1 MAGIGFRVRTKIER
15 APKQLLE
22 QFAKYPT
29 GNIVDAMGRFGAM
42 DPGVKP
48 VGPGMKFAG
57 SALTVRIRACDNL
70 VVYKALELAQPGD
83 VLVIAT
89 NNFQGAATWGD
100 LTSMI
105 AKAKGMTGV
114 VTDGMVRD
122 VDGICSVGVP
132 VFARGATP
140 NSPFKDGQGE
150 VNFDVTCGGVAVRPG
165 DILVGDGDGVVV
177 IPREDWDEVLKGAAK
192 VVEKENQ
199 TVANIQAGKLIPDW
213 VAKILAERGCT
224 FVN

>member
-15 APKQLLE
+15 APKDLLE

-70 VVYKALELAQPGD
+70 VIYKALDLAQPGD

-100 LTSMI
+100 LTSLI
-105 AKAKGMTGV
+105 AKAKGVAGV

-122 VDGICSVGVP
+122 VDGICQVGLP

-150 VNFDVTCGGVAVRPG
+150 VNFTVTCGGVTVRPG

-177 IPREDWDEVLKGAAK
+177 IPREDWDEVRKGAAK
-192 VVEKENQ
+192 VVEKEHQ

-213 VAKILAERGCT
+213 VAKTLAERGCT
-224 FVN
+224 FVD

>member
-1 MAGIGFRVRTKIER
+1 MAGIGFRVKTKIER
-15 APKQLLE
+15 APKSLVD

-70 VVYKALELAQPGD
+70 VIYKALDLAQPGD

-105 AKAKGMTGV
+105 AKAKGVAGV

-122 VDGICSVGVP
+122 VDGICQVGLP

-150 VNFDVTCGGVAVRPG
+150 VNFTVTCGGVTVRPG

-177 IPREDWDEVLKGAAK
+177 IPREEWDEVRKGAAK
-192 VVEKENQ
+192 VVEKEHQ

-213 VAKILAERGCT
+213 VAKTLAERGCT
-224 FVN
+224 FVD

>member
-15 APKQLLE
+15 APKSQVD
-22 QFAKYPT
+22 QFAKIPT
-29 GNIVDAMGRFGAM
+29 GNIVDAMGRIGAM
-42 DPGVKP
+42 DPGIKP

-70 VVYKALELAQPGD
+70 VIYKALDLAQPGD

-105 AKAKGMTGV
+105 AKAKGVFGV

-122 VDGICSVGVP
+122 VDGICQVGLP
-132 VFARGATP
+132 VFARGVTP

-150 VNFDVTCGGVAVRPG
+150 VNFAVTCGGIAVRPG

-177 IPREDWDEVLKGAAK
+177 IPREDWDEVQKGVAK
-192 VVEKENQ
+192 VVEKEHQ

-213 VAKILAERGCT
+213 VAKTLAERGCT
-224 FVN
+224 FVD

>member
-1 MAGIGFRVRTKIER
+1 MAGIGFRVKTKIQR
-15 APKQLLE
+15 APKALVD

-42 DPGVKP
+42 HHSVKP
-48 VGPGMKFAG
+48 VGPGMKVAG

-70 VVYKALELAQPGD
+70 VIYKALELAQPGD

-89 NNFQGAATWGD
+89 SSFEGAATWGD

-105 AKAKGMTGV
+105 GKAKGMAGT

-122 VDGICSVGVP
+122 VEGICQVGLP
-132 VFARGATP
+132 VFARGSTP

-150 VNFDVTCGGVAVRPG
+150 VNFPVTCGGITVRPG

-177 IPREDWDEVLKGAAK
+177 IPREDWDEVLAGLAK
-192 VVEKENQ
+192 IAEKESQ

-213 VAKILAERGCT
+213 VAKTLAERGCT
-224 FVN
+224 FVD

>member
-1 MAGIGFRVRTKIER
+1 MRTKIER
-15 APKQLLE
+15 APKDLLE

-70 VVYKALELAQPGD
+70 VIYKALDLAQPGD

-105 AKAKGMTGV
+105 AKAKGVVGV

-122 VDGICSVGVP
+122 VDGICQVGLP
-132 VFARGATP
+132 VFARGVTP

-150 VNFDVTCGGVAVRPG
+150 VNFAVTCGGVAVRPG

-177 IPREDWDEVLKGAAK
+177 IPREDWDEVQKGVAK
-192 VVEKENQ
+192 VVEKEHQ

-213 VAKILAERGCT
+213 VAKTLAERGCT
-224 FVN
+224 FVD

>member
-15 APKQLLE
+15 APKHLAE

-29 GNIVDAMGRFGAM
+29 GNIVDAMGRVGAM
-42 DPGVKP
+42 DPGIKP
-48 VGPGMKFAG
+48 VGRGMKFAG

-70 VVYKALELAQPGD
+70 VIYKAMELGQPGD

-89 NNFQGAATWGD
+89 SNFQGAATWGD

-105 AKAKGMTGV
+105 AKAKGIVGII
-114 VTDGMVRD
+114 TDGMVRD
-122 VDGICSVGVP
+122 VDGICQVGLP

-150 VNFDVTCGGVAVRPG
+150 VNFTVSCGGMTVRPG

-177 IPREDWDEVLKGAAK
+177 IPREDWDEVLKGVAK
-192 VVEKENQ
+192 VAEKESQ

-213 VAKILAERGCT
+213 VAKTLAERGCT
-224 FVN
+224 FVD

>member
-15 APKQLLE
+15 VPKHLAE

-29 GNIVDAMGRFGAM
+29 GNIVDAMGRVGAM
-42 DPGVKP
+42 DPGIKP
-48 VGPGMKFAG
+48 VGRGMKFAG

-70 VVYKALELAQPGD
+70 VIYKAMELGQPGD

-89 NNFQGAATWGD
+89 SNFQGAATWGD

-105 AKAKGMTGV
+105 AKAKGIVGII
-114 VTDGMVRD
+114 TDGMVRD
-122 VDGICSVGVP
+122 VDGICQVGLP

-150 VNFDVTCGGVAVRPG
+150 VNFTVSCGGMTVRPG

-177 IPREDWDEVLKGAAK
+177 IPREDWDEVLKGVAK
-192 VVEKENQ
+192 VAEKESQ

-213 VAKILAERGCT
+213 VAKTLAERGCT
-224 FVN
+224 FVD

>member
-1 MAGIGFRVRTKIER
+1 MAGIGFRVKTKIER
-15 APKQLLE
+15 APKSLVD

-48 VGPGMKFAG
+48 MGPGMKFAG

-70 VVYKALELAQPGD
+70 VIYRALELAQPGD

-89 NNFQGAATWGD
+89 SNFQGAATWGD

-105 AKAKGMTGV
+105 ATAKGMAGM

-122 VDGICSVGVP
+122 VDGICQVGLP

-150 VNFDVTCGGVAVRPG
+150 VNFTVTCGGTTVRPG

-177 IPREDWDEVLKGAAK
+177 IPREDWDEVVKGVAK
-192 VVEKENQ
+192 IVEKENQ
-199 TVANIQAGKLIPDW
+199 TVANIQAGRLIPDW
-213 VAKILAERGCT
+213 VAKTLAERGCT
-224 FVN
+224 FVD

>member
-15 APKQLLE
+15 APKHLTE

-48 VGPGMKFAG
+48 VGPGMKFTG
-57 SALTVRIRACDNL
+57 SAVTVRIRACDNL
-70 VVYKALELAQPGD
+70 VIYKALELAQPGD

-105 AKAKGMTGV
+105 AKAKGVAAM

-122 VDGICSVGVP
+122 VEGICQVGVP

-150 VNFDVTCGGVAVRPG
+150 VNFTVSCGGLAVRPG

-177 IPREDWDEVLKGAAK
+177 VPREEWDEVLKGVAK
-192 VVEKENQ
+192 ILEKENQ
-199 TVANIQAGKLIPDW
+199 TVANIQAGKVIPDW
-213 VAKILAERGCT
+213 VAKTLAERGCT
-224 FVN
+224 FVD

>member
-15 APKQLLE
+15 APKSLLE

-105 AKAKGMTGV
+105 AKAKGMAGV

-122 VDGICSVGVP
+122 VDGICHVGVP

-150 VNFDVTCGGVAVRPG
+150 VNFTVTCGGVTVRPG
-165 DILVGDGDGVVV
+165 DTLVGDGDGVVV

-213 VAKILAERGCT
+213 VAKTLAERGCT
-224 FVN
+224 FVD

>member
-1 MAGIGFRVRTKIER
+1 MAGMGFRVRTKIER
-15 APKQLLE
+15 APKHLLE

-70 VVYKALELAQPGD
+70 VIYKALDLAQPGD

-105 AKAKGMTGV
+105 AKAKGAAGV

-122 VDGICSVGVP
+122 VDGICHVGVP

-150 VNFDVTCGGVAVRPG
+150 VNFTVSCGGVTVRPG

-177 IPREDWDEVLKGAAK
+177 IPREGWDEVLKGAEK
-192 VVEKENQ
+192 VVEKEAQ
-199 TVANIQAGKLIPDW
+199 TIANIQAGKVIPDW
-213 VAKILAERGCT
+213 VAKTLTERSCT
-224 FVN
+224 FVD

>member
-1 MAGIGFRVRTKIER
+1 MAGIGFRVRTKIQR
-15 APKQLLE
+15 APRSLVDQL
-22 QFAKYPT
+22 AKYPT

-42 DPGVKP
+42 DHRVKP
-48 VGPGMKFAG
+48 VGPGMKLAG

-70 VVYKALELAQPGD
+70 VIYKALELAQPGD

-89 NNFQGAATWGD
+89 NNYEGAATWGD

-105 AKAKGMTGV
+105 ARAKGAVGM

-122 VDGICSVGVP
+122 MAGICEVGLP

-150 VNFDVTCGGVAVRPG
+150 VNFPVACGGMPIRPG

-177 IPREDWDEVLKGAAK
+177 IPREEGDEALKAVAK
-192 VVEKENQ
+192 VVEKEEQ
-199 TVANIQAGKLIPDW
+199 TIANIRAGKLIPDW
-213 VAKILAERGCT
+213 VAKTLAERGCT
-224 FVN
+224 FVD

>member
-15 APKQLLE
+15 APKHLVE
-22 QFAKYPT
+22 QFAEYPT

-48 VGPGMKFAG
+48 VGPRMKFAG

-70 VVYKALELAQPGD
+70 VIYKALELAQPGD
-83 VLVIAT
+83 AIVIAT

-105 AKAKGMTGV
+105 AKAKGVAAM

-122 VDGICSVGVP
+122 VDGICHVGVP
-132 VFARGATP
+132 VFARGTTP

-150 VNFDVTCGGVAVRPG
+150 VNFTVSCGGVTVRPG
-165 DILVGDGDGVVV
+165 DILVGDSDGVVV
-177 IPREDWDEVLKGAAK
+177 IPREEWDEVLKGVAK
-192 VVEKENQ
+192 ILEKENQ
-199 TVANIQAGKLIPDW
+199 TVANIEAGKVIPDW
-213 VAKILAERGCT
+213 VAKTLAERGCT
-224 FVN
+224 FVD

>member
-1 MAGIGFRVRTKIER
+1 MRTKIER
-15 APKQLLE
+15 APKNLLE

-29 GNIVDAMGRFGAM
+29 GNIVDAMGRIGAM
-42 DPGVKP
+42 DPGIKP

-70 VVYKALELAQPGD
+70 VIYKALDLAQPGD
-83 VLVIAT
+83 ALVIAT

-105 AKAKGMTGV
+105 AKAKGVVGV

-122 VDGICSVGVP
+122 VDGICQVGLP
-132 VFARGATP
+132 VFARGVTP

-150 VNFDVTCGGVAVRPG
+150 VNFAVTCGGVAVRPG

-177 IPREDWDEVLKGAAK
+177 IPREDWDEVQKGVAK
-192 VVEKENQ
+192 VVEKEHQ

-213 VAKILAERGCT
+213 VAKTLAERGCT
-224 FVN
+224 FVD

>member
-15 APKQLLE
+15 APKHLAE
-22 QFAKYPT
+22 QFARYPT

-70 VVYKALELAQPGD
+70 VIYKALELAQPGD
-83 VLVIAT
+83 AIVIAT

-105 AKAKGMTGV
+105 ARAKGVAAM

-122 VDGICSVGVP
+122 VEGICQVGVP

-150 VNFDVTCGGVAVRPG
+150 VNFTVSCGGVTVRPG
-165 DILVGDGDGVVV
+165 DLLVGDSDGVVV
-177 IPREDWDEVLKGAAK
+177 IPREEWDEVLKG
-192 VVEKENQ
+192 VVKILEKENQ
-199 TVANIQAGKLIPDW
+199 TVANIQAGKVIPDW
-213 VAKILAERGCT
+213 VAKTLAERGCT
-224 FVN
+224 FVD

>member
-15 APKQLLE
+15 APKDLLE

-57 SALTVRIRACDNL
+57 SALTARIRACDNL
-70 VVYKALELAQPGD
+70 VIYKALDLAQPGD

-100 LTSMI
+100 LTSLI
-105 AKAKGMTGV
+105 AKAKGVAGV

-122 VDGICSVGVP
+122 VDGICQVGLP

-150 VNFDVTCGGVAVRPG
+150 VNFTVTCGGVTVRPG

-177 IPREDWDEVLKGAAK
+177 IPREDWDEVRKGAAK
-192 VVEKENQ
+192 VVEKEHQ

-213 VAKILAERGCT
+213 VAKTLAERGCT
-224 FVN
+224 FVD

>member
-1 MAGIGFRVRTKIER
+1 MRTKIER
-15 APKQLLE
+15 APKNLLE

-29 GNIVDAMGRFGAM
+29 GNIVDAMGRIGAM
-42 DPGVKP
+42 DPGIKP

-70 VVYKALELAQPGD
+70 VIYKALDLAQPGD

-105 AKAKGMTGV
+105 AKAKGVVGV

-122 VDGICSVGVP
+122 VDGICQVGVP
-132 VFARGATP
+132 VFARGVTP

-150 VNFDVTCGGVAVRPG
+150 VNFAVTCGGVAVRPG

-177 IPREDWDEVLKGAAK
+177 IPREDWDEVQKGVAK
-192 VVEKENQ
+192 VVEKEHQ

-213 VAKILAERGCT
+213 VAKTLAERGCT
-224 FVN
+224 FVD

>member
-1 MAGIGFRVRTKIER
+1 MRTKIER
-15 APKQLLE
+15 APKDLIE

-42 DPGVKP
+42 DPGIKP

-70 VVYKALELAQPGD
+70 VIYKALDLAQPGD

-105 AKAKGMTGV
+105 AKAKGVVGV

-122 VDGICSVGVP
+122 VDGICQVGLP
-132 VFARGATP
+132 VFARGVTP

-150 VNFDVTCGGVAVRPG
+150 VNFAVTCGGVAVRPG

-177 IPREDWDEVLKGAAK
+177 IPREDWDEVQKGVAK
-192 VVEKENQ
+192 VVEKEHQ

-213 VAKILAERGCT
+213 VAKTLAERGCT
-224 FVN
+224 FVD

>member
-15 APKQLLE
+15 APKHLAE
-22 QFAKYPT
+22 RFAKYPT
-29 GNIVDAMGRFGAM
+29 GNIVDAMGRVGAM
-42 DPGVKP
+42 DPGIKP
-48 VGPGMKFAG
+48 VGRGMKLAG

-70 VVYKALELAQPGD
+70 VIYKAMELGQPGD

-89 NNFQGAATWGD
+89 GNFQGAATWGD

-105 AKAKGMTGV
+105 AKAKGIVGV

-122 VDGICSVGVP
+122 VDGICQVGLP

-150 VNFDVTCGGVAVRPG
+150 VNFTVSCGGVTVRPG

-177 IPREDWDEVLKGAAK
+177 IPREDWDEVLKGVAK
-192 VVEKENQ
+192 VAEKESQ

-213 VAKILAERGCT
+213 VAKTLAERGCT
-224 FVN
+224 FVE

>member
-1 MAGIGFRVRTKIER
+1 MAGIGFRVRSKIER
-15 APKQLLE
+15 APKHFVGH
-22 QFAKYPT
+22 FAKYPT

-57 SALTVRIRACDNL
+57 SALTIRIRACDNL
-70 VVYKALELAQPGD
+70 VIYKALDLAQPGD

-105 AKAKGMTGV
+105 ARAKGVAGM

-122 VDGICSVGVP
+122 VEGICQVGVP

-150 VNFDVTCGGVAVRPG
+150 VNFTVSCGGVTVRPG

-177 IPREDWDEVLKGAAK
+177 IPREEWDEVLKNVAK
-192 VVEKENQ
+192 VLEKENQ

-213 VAKILAERGCT
+213 VAKTLAERGCT
-224 FVN
+224 FVD

>member
-15 APKQLLE
+15 APKDLLE

-70 VVYKALELAQPGD
+70 VIYKALDLAQPGD

-100 LTSMI
+100 LTSLI
-105 AKAKGMTGV
+105 AKAKGVAGV

-122 VDGICSVGVP
+122 VDGI
-132 VFARGATP
+132 
-140 NSPFKDGQGE
+140 
-150 VNFDVTCGGVAVRPG
+150 
-165 DILVGDGDGVVV
+165 
-177 IPREDWDEVLKGAAK
+177 
-192 VVEKENQ
+192 
-199 TVANIQAGKLIPDW
+199 
-213 VAKILAERGCT
+213 
-224 FVN
+224 

>member
-1 MAGIGFRVRTKIER
+1 MAGIGFRVKTKIER
-15 APKQLLE
+15 APKSIIDQLT
-22 QFAKYPT
+22 KYPT

-70 VVYKALELAQPGD
+70 VIYKALELAQPGD

-89 NNFQGAATWGD
+89 SNYQGAATWGD

-105 AKAKGMTGV
+105 AKAKGMAGM

-122 VDGICSVGVP
+122 VDGICQVGLP

-150 VNFDVTCGGVAVRPG
+150 VNFTVTCGGMTVRPG
-165 DILVGDGDGVVV
+165 DILVGDGDGVAV
-177 IPREDWDEVLKGAAK
+177 IPREDWDEVVKGVAGI
-192 VVEKENQ
+192 VEKENQ
-199 TVANIQAGKLIPDW
+199 TVANIQAGRLIPDW
-213 VAKILAERGCT
+213 VAKTLAERGCT
-224 FVN
+224 FVD

>member
-15 APKQLLE
+15 APKHLVE
-22 QFAKYPT
+22 QFAEYPT

-48 VGPGMKFAG
+48 VGPRMKFAG

-70 VVYKALELAQPGD
+70 VIYKALELAQPGD
-83 VLVIAT
+83 AIVIAT

-105 AKAKGMTGV
+105 AKAKGVAAM

-122 VDGICSVGVP
+122 VDGICHVGVP
-132 VFARGATP
+132 VFARGTTP

-150 VNFDVTCGGVAVRPG
+150 VNFTVSCGGVTVRPG
-165 DILVGDGDGVVV
+165 DILVGDSDGVVV
-177 IPREDWDEVLKGAAK
+177 IPREEWDEVLKGVAK
-192 VVEKENQ
+192 ILEKENQ
-199 TVANIQAGKLIPDW
+199 TVANIQAGKVIPDW
-213 VAKILAERGCT
+213 VAKTLAERGCT
-224 FVN
+224 FVD

>member
-1 MAGIGFRVRTKIER
+1 MAGIGFRVRTRIER
-15 APKQLLE
+15 APKDLVE

-42 DPGVKP
+42 HSGVKP
-48 VGPGMKFAG
+48 VGPGMKFTG

-70 VVYKALELAQPGD
+70 VIYKALEIAQPGD

-89 NNFQGAATWGD
+89 NDFRGAATWGD

-105 AKAKGMTGV
+105 GKAKGLVGM

-122 VDGICSVGVP
+122 IEGICQVGLP

-150 VNFDVTCGGVAVRPG
+150 VNFTVTCGGVTVRPG
-165 DILVGDGDGVVV
+165 DIVVGDGDGVVV

-192 VVEKENQ
+192 IVEKEQ
-199 TVANIQAGKLIPDW
+199 QIVANIQAGKLIPDW
-213 VAKILAERGCT
+213 VAKTLAERGCT
-224 FVN
+224 FVD

>member
-1 MAGIGFRVRTKIER
+1 MAGIGFRVRTKIQR
-15 APKQLLE
+15 APKHLAEQL
-22 QFAKYPT
+22 AKYPT

-70 VVYKALELAQPGD
+70 VIYKALELSQPGD

-105 AKAKGMTGV
+105 ARAKGVAAM

-122 VDGICSVGVP
+122 VEGICQVGVP

-150 VNFDVTCGGVAVRPG
+150 VNFTVSCGGVAVRPG

-177 IPREDWDEVLKGAAK
+177 VPREEWDEVLKSVAK
-192 VVEKENQ
+192 ILEKENQ
-199 TVANIQAGKLIPDW
+199 TIANIQAGQVIPDW
-213 VAKILAERGCT
+213 VAKTLAERGCT
-224 FVN
+224 FVD

>member
-1 MAGIGFRVRTKIER
+1 MAGIGFRVRTKFER
-15 APKQLLE
+15 APKHLVE

-70 VVYKALELAQPGD
+70 VIYKALEIAQPGD

-89 NNFQGAATWGD
+89 SNFQGAATWGD

-105 AKAKGMTGV
+105 GKAKGMVGM

-122 VDGICSVGVP
+122 VEGICQVGLP

-150 VNFDVTCGGVAVRPG
+150 VNFPVTCGGVTVRPG

-192 VVEKENQ
+192 IVEKEQ
-199 TVANIQAGKLIPDW
+199 QIVANIQAGKLIPDW
-213 VAKILAERGCT
+213 VAKTLAERGCT
-224 FVN
+224 FVD

>member
-15 APKQLLE
+15 APKHLVE
-22 QFAKYPT
+22 QFAEYPT

-48 VGPGMKFAG
+48 VGQRMKFAG

-70 VVYKALELAQPGD
+70 VIYKALELAQPGD
-83 VLVIAT
+83 AIVIAT

-105 AKAKGMTGV
+105 AKAKGVAAM

-122 VDGICSVGVP
+122 VDGICHVGVP
-132 VFARGATP
+132 VFARGTTP

-150 VNFDVTCGGVAVRPG
+150 VNFTVSCGGVTVRPG
-165 DILVGDGDGVVV
+165 DILVGDSDGVVV
-177 IPREDWDEVLKGAAK
+177 IPREEWDEVLKGVAK
-192 VVEKENQ
+192 ILEKENQ
-199 TVANIQAGKLIPDW
+199 TVASIQAGKVIPDW
-213 VAKILAERGCT
+213 VAKTLAERGCT
-224 FVN
+224 FVD

>member
-1 MAGIGFRVRTKIER
+1 MSGIGFRVRTNIER
-15 APKQLLE
+15 APRSLVE

-70 VVYKALELAQPGD
+70 VIYKAFELAQPGD

-89 NNFQGAATWGD
+89 SNFQGAATWGD

-105 AKAKGMTGV
+105 AKAKGIAGV

-122 VDGICSVGVP
+122 VDGICNVGMP

-150 VNFDVTCGGVAVRPG
+150 VNFTVTCGGVTVRPG

-177 IPREDWDEVLKGAAK
+177 IPREDWDEVLKGVAK

-213 VAKILAERGCT
+213 VAKTLAERGCT
-224 FVN
+224 FVD

>member
-15 APKQLLE
+15 APKSQVD
-22 QFAKYPT
+22 QFAKIPT
-29 GNIVDAMGRFGAM
+29 GNIVDAMGRIGAM
-42 DPGVKP
+42 DPGIKP

-70 VVYKALELAQPGD
+70 VIYKALDLAQPGD

-105 AKAKGMTGV
+105 AKAKGVVAV

-122 VDGICSVGVP
+122 VDGICQVGLP
-132 VFARGATP
+132 VFARGVTP

-150 VNFDVTCGGVAVRPG
+150 VNFAVTCGGVAVRPG

-177 IPREDWDEVLKGAAK
+177 IPREDWDEVQKGVAK
-192 VVEKENQ
+192 VVEKEHQ

-213 VAKILAERGCT
+213 VAKTLAERGCT
-224 FVN
+224 FVD

>member
-1 MAGIGFRVRTKIER
+1 MAGIGFRVKTKIER
-15 APKQLLE
+15 APKSLVE

-42 DPGVKP
+42 EAGVKP

-70 VVYKALELAQPGD
+70 VIYKALELAQPGD

-89 NNFQGAATWGD
+89 SNFQAAATWGD

-105 AKAKGMTGV
+105 AKAKGMAGM

-122 VDGICSVGVP
+122 VEGICQVGLP

-150 VNFDVTCGGVAVRPG
+150 VNFPVTCGGVTVRPG
-165 DILVGDGDGVVV
+165 DIVVGDGDGVVV
-177 IPREDWDEVLKGAAK
+177 IPREEWDEVVKGVAK

-199 TVANIQAGKLIPDW
+199 TIANIQAGRLIPEW
-213 VAKILAERGCT
+213 VAMTLAERGCT
-224 FVN
+224 FVD